1 MLFHLSCQHHE
12 VRFYVIIYCSRLCCC
27 RDEWVLSTR
36 HHLYWLIECL
46 FSVFFYIDVSAI
58 SYHWRSYTPVDELGP
73 TVHIFSGYYRQS
85 IDLTVR
91 TSPLPVIAICIWYFF
106 YAMLQCLSIILFVR
120 YDFGWLVE
128 LFIISVVWYTNTILD
143 TNAELSI
150 FYLHDVSPW

>member
-1 MLFHLSCQHHE
+1 M
-12 VRFYVIIYCSRLCCC
+12 
-27 RDEWVLSTR
+27 
-36 HHLYWLIECL
+36 
-46 FSVFFYIDVSAI
+46 FFYIDVSAI

-106 YAMLQCLSIILFVR
+106 YAMLQCLSIILSVR
-120 YDFGWLVE
+120 YDFGWLVELFIIYTNTILDTNAELSIFYLHDVSPWSCFGWLVE

-143 TNAELSI
+143 TNVELSI